1 MKHRAPFAALSLPLA
16 TDAGAGPSPVVLIP
30 DGQFA
35 ASDGR
40 PPGLPGWRLDGDI
53 AARLIRRVQG
63 RKTKL
68 VVNYE
73 HAEPVGAPLP
83 AAGWIDPASLAYV
96 PGTGLTAQVDWLPK
110 ARDMLAQG
118 EYAYLSP
125 VIRYDAT
132 SGAVLDL
139 LLAGLTNTPAL
150 DVLPALGARLRL
162 AVDDLDDPAD
172 PSSPPSPPV
181 GEGLGERGS
190 VRPGHTGNDRLTPLS
205 PVLNPPE
212 DPLMSLDLV
221 KLRQALGLAA
231 DAPADAIL
239 TQAAALAAA
248 AGQVPDLEAKLSA
261 LSADKAALDT
271 QVAALSA
278 QPGATPDPTQYVPK
292 AVYDEAVATLR
303 TLAVTT
309 DAAELERLLQQGLTA
324 GQIVGQAQAEWL
336 KGQGL
341 AALRAY
347 LDGAPAVAALTRTQT
362 QGQDR
367 GQPTDPALSAEEAA
381 VLSQMGLDRAAYLQ
395 TRATLFPAA

>member
-150 DVLPALGARLRL
+150 DVLPALSARLGL
-162 AVDDLDDPAD
+162 CLTDDDDPPPD
-172 PSSPPSPPV
+172 PSSLAT
-181 GEGLGERGS
+181 E
-190 VRPGHTGNDRLTPLS
+190 TP
-205 PVLNPPE
+205 
-212 DPLMSLDLV
+212 MIDLAQ
-221 KLRQALGLAA
+221 LRQALALAA
-231 DAPADAIL
+231 DADDTAIL
-239 TQAAALAAA
+239 AQAQTLSD
-248 AGQVPDLEAKLSA
+248 QVASLTSQVSDQTAKLSA
-261 LSADKAALDT
+261 LETAK
-271 QVAALSA
+271 
-278 QPGATPDPTQYVPK
+278 TPDPTQYVPK
-292 AVYDEAVATLR
+292 AVYDEALAQLTATSQANE
-303 TLAVTT
+303 T
-309 DAAELERLLQQGLTA
+309 AELSRLIEDGLSSGRITGPA
-324 GQIVGQAQAEWL
+324 HADWL
-336 KGQGL
+336 KGLGI

-347 LDGAPAVAALTRTQT
+347 LAAAPALAALTRTQT

>member
-40 PPGLPGWRLDGDI
+40 PPGLPGWRLDADI

-150 DVLPALGARLRL
+150 DVLPALSARLRL
-162 AVDDLDDPAD
+162 VAADLEDDPA
-172 PSSPPSPPV
+172 SSQ
-181 GEGLGERGS
+181 
-190 VRPGHTGNDRLTPLS
+190 
-205 PVLNPPE
+205 PPE
-212 DPLMSLDLV
+212 VPPMPLDLA
-221 KLRQALGLAA
+221 KLREALGLAA
-231 DAPADAIL
+231 DADHDAIL
-239 TQAAALAAA
+239 TQAAALSTAQA
-248 AGQVPDLEAKLSA
+248 QVTDLEAKLSA
-261 LSADKAALDT
+261 LEADKAALST
-271 QVAALSA
+271 A
-278 QPGATPDPTQYVPK
+278 PGAAPDPSQYVPK
-292 AVYDEAVATLR
+292 AVYDEAVAKLR
-303 TLAVTT
+303 SLAVTN
-309 DAAELERLLQQGLTA
+309 DAAELDRLLQQGLSS
-324 GQIVGQAQAEWL
+324 GQIVGQAQADWL
-336 KGQGL
+336 KGQGI

-367 GQPTDPALSAEEAA
+367 GARPDPVLSAEEAA
-381 VLSQMGLDRAAYLQ
+381 VLAQMGLDRDAYLK

>member
-1 MKHRAPFAALSLPLA
+1 MKPRVSLAALAVPLA
-16 TDAGAGPSPVVLIP
+16 SLAVPYGDTAQTQPVVLIP
-30 DGQFA
+30 DGQFS

-150 DVLPALGARLRL
+150 DVLPALSARLRL
-162 AVDDLDDPAD
+162 AVDDLDDGAD
-172 PSSPPSPPV
+172 PA
-181 GEGLGERGS
+181 
-190 VRPGHTGNDRLTPLS
+190 GNDRLTPLS

-231 DAPADAIL
+231 EATADAIL
-239 TQAAALAAA
+239 TQAAALSAA

-278 QPGATPDPTQYVPK
+278 QPGATPDPSQYVPK

-309 DAAELERLLQQGLTA
+309 DAAELERLLQQGLTS

-336 KGQGL
+336 KGQGI

>member
-73 HAEPVGAPLP
+73 HAEPSGAPLP

-150 DVLPALGARLRL
+150 DVLPALSARLRL
-162 AVDDLDDPAD
+162 VAADLEDDPA
-172 PSSPPSPPV
+172 SSQ
-181 GEGLGERGS
+181 
-190 VRPGHTGNDRLTPLS
+190 
-205 PVLNPPE
+205 PPE
-212 DPLMSLDLV
+212 VPPMPLDLA
-221 KLRQALGLAA
+221 KLREALGLAA
-231 DAPADAIL
+231 DADPDAIL
-239 TQAAALAAA
+239 TQATALSAASA
-248 AGQVPDLEAKLSA
+248 DLTAKLTA
-261 LSADKAALDT
+261 LEADKAALGT

-278 QPGATPDPTQYVPK
+278 QASQPGAAPDPSQYVPK
-292 AVYDEAVATLR
+292 AVYDEAVAKLR
-303 TLAVTT
+303 SLAVTN
-309 DAAELERLLQQGLTA
+309 DAAELDRLLQQGLSS
-324 GQIVGQAQAEWL
+324 GQIVGQAQADWL
-336 KGQGL
+336 KGQGI

-367 GQPTDPALSAEEAA
+367 SARPDPVLSAEEAA
-381 VLSQMGLDRAAYLQ
+381 VLAQMGLDRDAYLK

>member
-40 PPGLPGWRLDGDI
+40 PQGLPGWRLDADI

-73 HAEPVGAPLP
+73 HAEPSGAPLP

-150 DVLPALGARLRL
+150 DVLPALSARLRL
-162 AVDDLDDPAD
+162 VAADLEDDPA
-172 PSSPPSPPV
+172 SSQ
-181 GEGLGERGS
+181 
-190 VRPGHTGNDRLTPLS
+190 
-205 PVLNPPE
+205 PPE
-212 DPLMSLDLV
+212 VPPMPLDLA
-221 KLRQALGLAA
+221 KLREALGLAA
-231 DAPADAIL
+231 DADHDAIL
-239 TQAAALAAA
+239 TQAAALSTAHA
-248 AGQVPDLEAKLSA
+248 QVTDLEAKLSA
-261 LSADKAALDT
+261 LEADKAALST
-271 QVAALSA
+271 A
-278 QPGATPDPTQYVPK
+278 PGAAPDPSQYVPK
-292 AVYDEAVATLR
+292 AVYDEAVAKLR
-303 TLAVTT
+303 SLAVTN
-309 DAAELERLLQQGLTA
+309 DAAEMDRLLQQGLSS
-324 GQIVGQAQAEWL
+324 GQIVGQAQADWL
-336 KGQGL
+336 KGQGI

-367 GQPTDPALSAEEAA
+367 GARPDPVLSAEEAA
-381 VLSQMGLDRAAYLQ
+381 VLAQMGLDRDAYLK

>member
-150 DVLPALGARLRL
+150 DVLPALSARLRL
-162 AVDDLDDPAD
+162 VAADLEDDPA
-172 PSSPPSPPV
+172 SSQP
-181 GEGLGERGS
+181 
-190 VRPGHTGNDRLTPLS
+190 
-205 PVLNPPE
+205 PPE
-212 DPLMSLDLV
+212 VPPMPLDLA
-221 KLRQALGLAA
+221 KLREALGLAA
-231 DAPADAIL
+231 DADNDAIL
-239 TQAAALAAA
+239 TQAAALSTAHA
-248 AGQVPDLEAKLSA
+248 QVTDLEAKLSA
-261 LSADKAALDT
+261 LEADKAALST
-271 QVAALSA
+271 A
-278 QPGATPDPTQYVPK
+278 PGAAPDPTQYVPK
-292 AVYDEAVATLR
+292 AVYDEAVAKLR
-303 TLAVTT
+303 SLAVTN
-309 DAAELERLLQQGLTA
+309 DAAELDRLLQQGLTS

>member
-150 DVLPALGARLRL
+150 DVLPALSARLRL
-162 AVDDLDDPAD
+162 VAADLEDDPA
-172 PSSPPSPPV
+172 SSQ
-181 GEGLGERGS
+181 
-190 VRPGHTGNDRLTPLS
+190 
-205 PVLNPPE
+205 PPE
-212 DPLMSLDLV
+212 VPPMPLDLA
-221 KLRQALGLAA
+221 KLREALGLAA
-231 DAPADAIL
+231 EAPADAIL

-278 QPGATPDPTQYVPK
+278 QPGATPDPSQYVPK

-309 DAAELERLLQQGLTA
+309 DAAELERLLQQGLTS

>member
-40 PPGLPGWRLDGDI
+40 PPGLPGWRLDADI

-150 DVLPALGARLRL
+150 DVLPALSARLRL
-162 AVDDLDDPAD
+162 VAADLEDDPA
-172 PSSPPSPPV
+172 SSQ
-181 GEGLGERGS
+181 
-190 VRPGHTGNDRLTPLS
+190 
-205 PVLNPPE
+205 PPE
-212 DPLMSLDLV
+212 VPPMPLDLA
-221 KLRQALGLAA
+221 KLREALGLAA
-231 DAPADAIL
+231 DADNDAIL
-239 TQAAALAAA
+239 TQAAALSARATE
-248 AGQVPDLEAKLSA
+248 LEAQLSA
-261 LSADKAALDT
+261 LSADKDALSS
-271 QVAALSA
+271 QVAALTA
-278 QPGATPDPTQYVPK
+278 APGASPDPALYVPK
-292 AVYDEAVATLR
+292 AVYDEAVAKLR
-303 TLAVTT
+303 TLAVTH
-309 DAAELERLLQQGLTA
+309 DAAELDRLLSQGLA
-324 GQIVGQAQAEWL
+324 SGQIVGQAQADWL
-336 KGQGL
+336 KGQGI

-362 QGQDR
+362 QGQGPDR
-367 GQPTDPALSAEEAA
+367 PNPSRLSPEEDA
-381 VLSQMGLDRAAYLQ
+381 VLTQMGLDRDAYLK

>member
-40 PPGLPGWRLDGDI
+40 PPGLPGWRLDADI

-73 HAEPVGAPLP
+73 HAEPSGAPLP

-150 DVLPALGARLRL
+150 DVLPALSARLRL
-162 AVDDLDDPAD
+162 VAADLEDDPA
-172 PSSPPSPPV
+172 SSQ
-181 GEGLGERGS
+181 
-190 VRPGHTGNDRLTPLS
+190 
-205 PVLNPPE
+205 PPE
-212 DPLMSLDLV
+212 VPPMPLDLA
-221 KLRQALGLAA
+221 KLREALGLAA
-231 DAPADAIL
+231 DADHDAIL
-239 TQAAALAAA
+239 TQAAALSTAQA
-248 AGQVPDLEAKLSA
+248 QVTDLEAKLSA
-261 LSADKAALDT
+261 LEADKAALST
-271 QVAALSA
+271 A
-278 QPGATPDPTQYVPK
+278 PGAAPDPSQYVPK
-292 AVYDEAVATLR
+292 AVYDEAVAKLR
-303 TLAVTT
+303 SLAVTN
-309 DAAELERLLQQGLTA
+309 DAAELDRLLQQGLSS
-324 GQIVGQAQAEWL
+324 GQIVGQAQADWL
-336 KGQGL
+336 KGQGI

-367 GQPTDPALSAEEAA
+367 SARPDPVLSAEEAA
-381 VLSQMGLDRAAYLQ
+381 VLAQMGLDRDAYLK

>member
-40 PPGLPGWRLDGDI
+40 PQGLPGWRLDADI

-73 HAEPVGAPLP
+73 HAEPNGAPLP

-150 DVLPALGARLRL
+150 DVLPALSARLRL
-162 AVDDLDDPAD
+162 VAADLEDDPA
-172 PSSPPSPPV
+172 SSQ
-181 GEGLGERGS
+181 
-190 VRPGHTGNDRLTPLS
+190 
-205 PVLNPPE
+205 PPE
-212 DPLMSLDLV
+212 VPPMPLDLA
-221 KLRQALGLAA
+221 KLREALGLAA
-231 DAPADAIL
+231 DADHDAIL
-239 TQAAALAAA
+239 TQAAALSTAHA
-248 AGQVPDLEAKLSA
+248 QVTDLEAKLSA
-261 LSADKAALDT
+261 LEADKAALST
-271 QVAALSA
+271 A
-278 QPGATPDPTQYVPK
+278 PGAAPDPSQYVPK
-292 AVYDEAVATLR
+292 AVYDEAVAKLR
-303 TLAVTT
+303 SLAVTN
-309 DAAELERLLQQGLTA
+309 DAAELDRLLQQGLSS
-324 GQIVGQAQAEWL
+324 GQIVGQAQADWL
-336 KGQGL
+336 KGQGI

-367 GQPTDPALSAEEAA
+367 SARPDPVLSAEEAA
-381 VLSQMGLDRAAYLQ
+381 VLAQMGLDRDAYLK

>member
-1 MKHRAPFAALSLPLA
+1 MKPRAPFAALSLPLA
-16 TDAGAGPSPVVLIP
+16 RLAAADGARQQPVVLIP

-40 PPGLPGWRLDGDI
+40 PQGLPGWRLDGDI

-150 DVLPALGARLRL
+150 DVLPALSARLRL
-162 AVDDLDDPAD
+162 AVDDLDDGAD
-172 PSSPPSPPV
+172 PA
-181 GEGLGERGS
+181 
-190 VRPGHTGNDRLTPLS
+190 GNDRLTPLS

-278 QPGATPDPTQYVPK
+278 QPGATPDPSQYVPK
-292 AVYDEAVATLR
+292 AVYDEAVAKLR
-303 TLAVTT
+303 SLAVTN
-309 DAAELERLLQQGLTA
+309 DAAELDRLLQQGLSS
-324 GQIVGQAQAEWL
+324 GQIVGQAQADWL
-336 KGQGL
+336 KAQGI

-367 GQPTDPALSAEEAA
+367 GARPDPVLSAEEAA
-381 VLSQMGLDRAAYLQ
+381 VLAQMGLDRDAYLK

>member
-1 MKHRAPFAALSLPLA
+1 MKPRVSLAALAVPLA
-16 TDAGAGPSPVVLIP
+16 SLAVPYGDTAQTQPVVLIP
-30 DGQFA
+30 DGQFS

-40 PPGLPGWRLDGDI
+40 PPGLPGWRLDADI

-73 HAEPVGAPLP
+73 HAEPAGAPLP

-150 DVLPALGARLRL
+150 DVLPALSARLRL
-162 AVDDLDDPAD
+162 AVDDLDDGAD
-172 PSSPPSPPV
+172 PA
-181 GEGLGERGS
+181 
-190 VRPGHTGNDRLTPLS
+190 GNDRLTPLS

-231 DAPADAIL
+231 EAPADAIL
-239 TQAAALAAA
+239 TQAAALSAA

-278 QPGATPDPTQYVPK
+278 QPGATPDPSQYVPK

-309 DAAELERLLQQGLTA
+309 DAAELERLLQQGLTS

>member
-40 PPGLPGWRLDGDI
+40 PPGLPGWRLDADI

-150 DVLPALGARLRL
+150 DVLPALSARLRL
-162 AVDDLDDPAD
+162 VAADLEDDPA
-172 PSSPPSPPV
+172 SSQ
-181 GEGLGERGS
+181 
-190 VRPGHTGNDRLTPLS
+190 
-205 PVLNPPE
+205 PPE
-212 DPLMSLDLV
+212 VPPMPLDLA
-221 KLRQALGLAA
+221 KLREALGLAA
-231 DAPADAIL
+231 DADHDAIL
-239 TQAAALAAA
+239 TQAAALSTAQA
-248 AGQVPDLEAKLSA
+248 QVTDLEAKLSA
-261 LSADKAALDT
+261 LEADKAALST
-271 QVAALSA
+271 A
-278 QPGATPDPTQYVPK
+278 PGAAPDPSQYVPK
-292 AVYDEAVATLR
+292 AVYDEAVAKLR
-303 TLAVTT
+303 SLAVTN
-309 DAAELERLLQQGLTA
+309 DAAELDRLLQQGLSS
-324 GQIVGQAQAEWL
+324 GQIVGQAQADWF
-336 KGQGL
+336 KGQGI

-367 GQPTDPALSAEEAA
+367 GARPDPVLSAEEAA
-381 VLSQMGLDRAAYLQ
+381 VLAQMGLDRDAYLK

>member
-1 MKHRAPFAALSLPLA
+1 MKPRAPFAALSLPLA
-16 TDAGAGPSPVVLIP
+16 SLAAADGARHQPVVLIP

-40 PPGLPGWRLDGDI
+40 PQGLPGWRLDGAI

-150 DVLPALGARLRL
+150 DVLPALSARLRL
-162 AVDDLDDPAD
+162 AVDDLDDGAAPA
-172 PSSPPSPPV
+172 
-181 GEGLGERGS
+181 
-190 VRPGHTGNDRLTPLS
+190 GNDRLTPLS
-205 PVLNPPE
+205 PGLNPPE
-212 DPLMSLDLV
+212 DPLMSLDLA
-221 KLRQALGLAA
+221 KLRHALGLAA

-248 AGQVPDLEAKLSA
+248 AGQVPDLEAQLSA
-261 LSADKAALDT
+261 LSADKDALGA
-271 QVAALSA
+271 QVAALTTQAAAS
-278 QPGATPDPTQYVPK
+278 PGATPDPTHYVPK

-303 TLAVTT
+303 TLAVTN
-309 DAAELERLLQQGLTA
+309 DAAELERLLQQGLTS

-347 LDGAPAVAALTRTQT
+347 LDGAPAVVALTRTQT
-362 QGQDR
+362 QGQERIARLHSRAWIETVMGRLAQAGGLESPGFIAGR
-367 GQPTDPALSAEEAA
+367 GLKQYLIWRDQP
-381 VLSQMGLDRAAYLQ
+381 
-395 TRATLFPAA
+395 